1 MIIEGKLPC
10 CKYVNMAILRQRNPI
25 DKFLGFLEGLDDELA
40 AGVVLEVVGLEHL
53 GVEEGLDEKKY

>member
-1 MIIEGKLPC
+1 MIIKGNLPC

-25 DKFLGFLEGLDDELA
+25 DKPQEILEGLDDELA

-53 GVEEGLDEKKY
+53 GVEEGLEETKY